1 MRDKGLSMNNVCTLA
16 RAPGGQMRGA
26 ATQEMQCHRRGT
38 ATKQMPPRRRAP
50 SGCGPAAK
58 CKRYSLT
65 GPKLCHLVDTMA
77 ARSRDE
83 SGVALV
89 MVLLVAALL
98 LGIGLALSTN
108 SMLELDIASN
118 HQRQTVAWYA
128 AEMGLEQGINGFRT
142 NYTTTD
148 LPADGT
154 VQFNQQPVSYPGLNQ
169 AGDYTVTLAR
179 RDSPAS
185 SPISPYPIF
194 YTITSVGRFVPSN
207 QSVQPSS
214 VTLTQ
219 TLAVSP
225 QTLANWTLFYNQ
237 FGFDLAFQST
247 FTLAGRL
254 AVNDLGGVNVWAG
267 TTVNGDFYSAGPI
280 RGTPTVSGN
289 LTANGG
295 QINFPQTIT
304 PFASGA
310 TSAYTFDGT
319 TRLIFQSDG
328 TVVVHNNGLAGS
340 PVTMHLPANGIIA
353 VNGDAVVEGTV
364 HGRCTVTA
372 TGSALING
380 GIQYS
385 DHTASSTDTLAV
397 VAQLDVIEPEYY
409 YTGVT
414 GPTLQGFAAA
424 WSCPWEADGMIG
436 GTWGSQIRISN
447 PTGNQL
453 AGDFSIDGTFVSLT
467 GSSPTVINP
476 GGRPGGNF
484 YVYGGNVSNIASVTV
499 YMNGDSIAAG
509 LNEMYSQ
516 NKKLDLLPPPG
527 FPLST
532 QLMPTFF
539 AFREVR
545 TTIK

>member
-1 MRDKGLSMNNVCTLA
+1 MREKVRHFIDAVSA
-16 RAPGGQMRGA
+16 RG
-26 ATQEMQCHRRGT
+26 
-38 ATKQMPPRRRAP
+38 
-50 SGCGPAAK
+50 
-58 CKRYSLT
+58 
-65 GPKLCHLVDTMA
+65 
-77 ARSRDE
+77 RDQ

-89 MVLLVAALL
+89 MVLLVTAIL

-118 HQRQTVAWYA
+118 HQRQAVAWYA

-142 NYTTTD
+142 NYTTGN

-154 VQFNQQPVSYPGLNQ
+154 VVFNQQPVSYPGLNQ
-169 AGDYTVTLAR
+169 NGDYTVTLAR

-185 SPISPYPIF
+185 SSPIAPYPVF
-194 YTITSVGRFVPSN
+194 YTITSAGRFLPSN
-207 QSVQPSS
+207 PNVQPSS

-225 QTLANWTLFYNQ
+225 QTLANWTLFYNT
-237 FGFDLAFQST
+237 FAFDLAFQST

-254 AVNDLGGVNVWAG
+254 CVNDPHGVNVYLG
-267 TTVNGDFYSAGPI
+267 TTINGDFYSAGPI
-280 RGTPTVSGN
+280 NRNPPYGLPTVSGN
-289 LTANGG
+289 ITENGG
-295 QINFPQTIT
+295 QISFPQTIT
-304 PFASGA
+304 PFSSGA
-310 TSAYTFDGT
+310 TNAYTFNDT
-319 TRLIFQSDG
+319 TRLIFQSNG
-328 TVVVHNNGLAGS
+328 TVIVHNNNLAGS
-340 PVTMHLPANGIIA
+340 PVTMNLPANGIIA

-385 DHTASSTDTLAV
+385 DHSPSSTDTLAV
-397 VAQLDVIEPEYY
+397 VAQLDVLEPEYQ

-414 GPTLQGFAAA
+414 GSTLQGFAAV
-424 WSCPWEADGMIG
+424 WNGGHWEADSVTG
-436 GTWGSQIRISN
+436 GTWGAQNVISN

-453 AGDFSIDGTFVSLT
+453 RGDFHVDGTLISLT

-476 GGRPGGNF
+476 VGRPAGNF
-484 YVYGGNVSNIASVTV
+484 YVYGNSIANIASVTV
-499 YMNGDSIAAG
+499 YMNGNSIASG

-532 QLMPTFF
+532 QVLATFF

-545 TTIK
+545 TLTQ

>member
-1 MRDKGLSMNNVCTLA
+1 MNINNRFVEAITE
-16 RAPGGQMRGA
+16 RG
-26 ATQEMQCHRRGT
+26 
-38 ATKQMPPRRRAP
+38 
-50 SGCGPAAK
+50 
-58 CKRYSLT
+58 
-65 GPKLCHLVDTMA
+65 
-77 ARSRDE
+77 RDE

-89 MVLLVAALL
+89 MVLLVSVLL

-108 SMLELDIASN
+108 SMFELEIASN
-118 HQRQTVAWYA
+118 HQRQMVAWYA

-142 NYTTTD
+142 SYTTSS
-148 LPADGT
+148 LPADGA
-154 VQFNQQPVSYPGLNQ
+154 VVFNRQSVSYPGLNQ
-169 AGDYTVTLAR
+169 TGDYSVTLAR

-185 SPISPYPIF
+185 SPIAPFPVY
-194 YTITSVGRFVPSN
+194 YTVTSVGRYVPSN
-207 QSVQPSS
+207 ANVQPSS

-247 FTLAGRL
+247 FTLTGRL
-254 AVNDLGGVNVWAG
+254 AVNDPNGVNCYAG
-267 TTVNGDFYSAGPI
+267 TTINGDFYSAGRINKNSPYGI
-280 RGTPTVSGN
+280 PTTSGN
-289 LTANGG
+289 ITENGG
-295 QINFPQTIT
+295 QISFPQTIT
-304 PFASGA
+304 PFSSGA
-310 TSAYTFDGT
+310 TDAYKFDGT

-328 TVVVHNNGLAGS
+328 TVIVHNNTLPGS
-340 PVTMHLPANGIIA
+340 PMTMNLPANGIIS

-380 GIQYS
+380 GVQYS
-385 DHTASSTDTLAV
+385 DHSPSSTDTLAV

-424 WSCPWEADGMIG
+424 WNSGHWEADGITG

-453 AGDFSIDGTFVSLT
+453 PGDFHIDGTLVSLN
-467 GSSPTVINP
+467 GSSPTVIDP
-476 GGRPGGNF
+476 GGRPPGNF
-484 YVYGGNVSNIASVTV
+484 YVFGNSIANIASVTV

-509 LNEMYSQ
+509 LNEMYMKD
-516 NKKLDLLPPPG
+516 KKRDLLPPPG
-527 FPLST
+527 FPLFSK
-532 QLMPTFF
+532 LMPTFF

-545 TTIK
+545 TTIQ